1 MKIEFLEKKISY
13 IFENK
18 DIIKRALTNKSTG
31 LSDHNEQYEF
41 LGDRVLGLI
50 ISEILILKYIDLSEG
65 NLDKIFST
73 LVNKDKCAEVA
84 THIGLGEYLILG
96 KTEIASEGKYKSGIL
111 ADACEALIASIY
123 LDGGY
128 SAAQD
133 FINNNWLKSINSI
146 DINFKDPKSAL
157 QEWSLKK
164 YKKLP
169 DYKVAKQEGPAHS
182 PTFTVKVQFNDYK
195 VAEAVSGNIKEAEK
209 KAAIEFININSLEI

>member
-18 DIIKRALTNKSTG
+18 DIIKRALTHKSTG
-31 LSDHNEQYEF
+31 LSEHNEQYEF

>member
-18 DIIKRALTNKSTG
+18 NIIKRALTHKSTG
-31 LSDHNEQYEF
+31 LSEHNEQYEF

-133 FINNNWLKSINSI
+133 FINNNWQKSINSI

>member
-18 DIIKRALTNKSTG
+18 NIIKRALTHKSTG
-31 LSDHNEQYEF
+31 LSEHNEQYEF

-209 KAAIEFININSLEI
+209 KAAIEFINKNSLEI

>member
-18 DIIKRALTNKSTG
+18 NIIKRALTHKSTG
-31 LSDHNEQYEF
+31 LSEHNEQYEF

-128 SAAQD
+128 SAAKD

-164 YKKLP
+164 YKKIP

>member
-18 DIIKRALTNKSTG
+18 NIIKRALTHKSTG
-31 LSDHNEQYEF
+31 LSEHNEQYEF

-50 ISEILILKYIDLSEG
+50 ISEILIIKYIDLSEG

-84 THIGLGEYLILG
+84 THIGLGEHLILG

>member
-18 DIIKRALTNKSTG
+18 NIIKRALTHKSTG
-31 LSDHNEQYEF
+31 LSEHNEQYEF

-182 PTFTVKVQFNDYK
+182 PTFTVKLQFNDYK

>member
-18 DIIKRALTNKSTG
+18 NIIKRALTHKSTE
-31 LSDHNEQYEF
+31 LSEHNEQYEF

-50 ISEILILKYIDLSEG
+50 ISEILIIKYIDLSEG

-111 ADACEALIASIY
+111 ADACEALIAAIY

-128 SAAQD
+128 SAAKG
-133 FINNNWLKSINSI
+133 FINNNWQKSINSI

>member
-18 DIIKRALTNKSTG
+18 NIIKRALTHKSTG
-31 LSDHNEQYEF
+31 LSEHNEQYEF

-50 ISEILILKYIDLSEG
+50 ISEILIIKYIDLSEG

-73 LVNKDKCAEVA
+73 LVNKEKCAEVA
-84 THIGLGEYLILG
+84 THIGLGEHLILG

-111 ADACEALIASIY
+111 ADACEALIAAIY

>member
-18 DIIKRALTNKSTG
+18 NIIKRALTHKSTG
-31 LSDHNEQYEF
+31 LSEHNEQYEF

-111 ADACEALIASIY
+111 ADSCEALIASIY

-164 YKKLP
+164 YKNCLL
-169 DYKVAKQEGPAHS
+169 YTS
-182 PTFTVKVQFNDYK
+182 PSPR
-195 VAEAVSGNIKEAEK
+195 E
-209 KAAIEFININSLEI
+209 

>member
-13 IFENK
+13 IFDNK
-18 DIIKRALTNKSTG
+18 DIIKRALTHKSTG
-31 LSDHNEQYEF
+31 LSEHNEQYEF

-50 ISEILILKYIDLSEG
+50 ISEILIIKYIDLSEG

-84 THIGLGEYLILG
+84 TRIGLGEYLILG
-96 KTEIASEGKYKSGIL
+96 KTEIASEGKYKTGIL
-111 ADACEALIASIY
+111 ADACEALIAAIY

-128 SAAQD
+128 SSAKG
-133 FINNNWLKSINSI
+133 FINNNWQKSINSI

-169 DYKVAKQEGPAHS
+169 DYKIAKQEGPAHS

>member
-18 DIIKRALTNKSTG
+18 NIIKRALTHKSAG
-31 LSDHNEQYEF
+31 ISEHNEQYEF

-96 KTEIASEGKYKSGIL
+96 KTEIASEGKYKFGIL

>member
-18 DIIKRALTNKSTG
+18 NIIKRALTHKSTG
-31 LSDHNEQYEF
+31 LSEHNEQYEF

-111 ADACEALIASIY
+111 ADSCEALIASIY

>member
-18 DIIKRALTNKSTG
+18 NIIKRALTHKSTG
-31 LSDHNEQYEF
+31 LSEHNEQYEF

-111 ADACEALIASIY
+111 ADACEAVIASIY

>member
-18 DIIKRALTNKSTG
+18 NIIKRALTHKSTG
-31 LSDHNEQYEF
+31 TSEHNEQYEF

-50 ISEILILKYIDLSEG
+50 ISEILIIKYIDLSEG

-111 ADACEALIASIY
+111 ADACEALIAAIY

-128 SAAQD
+128 SAAKG
-133 FINNNWLKSINSI
+133 FINNNWQKSINSI

-164 YKKLP
+164 FKKLP
-169 DYKVAKQEGPAHS
+169 DYKIAKQEGPAHS

>member
-18 DIIKRALTNKSTG
+18 NIIKRALTHKSTG
-31 LSDHNEQYEF
+31 LSEHNEQYEF

-50 ISEILILKYIDLSEG
+50 MSEILILKYNDLSEG

>member
-18 DIIKRALTNKSTG
+18 NIIKRALTHKSTG
-31 LSDHNEQYEF
+31 LPEHNEQYEF

>member
-18 DIIKRALTNKSTG
+18 NIIKRALTHKSTG
-31 LSDHNEQYEF
+31 LSEHNEQYEF

-50 ISEILILKYIDLSEG
+50 ISEILIIKYIDLSEG

>member
-13 IFENK
+13 IFDNK
-18 DIIKRALTNKSTG
+18 DIIKRALTHKSTG
-31 LSDHNEQYEF
+31 LSEHNEQYEF

-50 ISEILILKYIDLSEG
+50 ISEILIIKYIDLSEG

-84 THIGLGEYLILG
+84 THIGLGEHLILG

-111 ADACEALIASIY
+111 ADACEALIAAIY

>member
-18 DIIKRALTNKSTG
+18 NIIKRALTHKSTG
-31 LSDHNEQYEF
+31 LSEHNEQYEF

-84 THIGLGEYLILG
+84 THIGLGEHLILG
-96 KTEIASEGKYKSGIL
+96 KTEIASEGKYKTGIL
-111 ADACEALIASIY
+111 ADACEALIAAIY

-128 SAAQD
+128 SSAKG
-133 FINNNWLKSINSI
+133 FINNNWQKSINSI